1 MTKPNDVWI
10 EWRGRAD
17 EYYMVKALDN
27 GHRMIL
33 DIDELYV
40 LQWLCENSVDINY
53 RKDLSI

>member
-1 MTKPNDVWI
+1 MVKNNDVWI

-53 RKDLSI
+53 RKDLSL